1 MTTDSNTLKD
11 LGRTAISNPMDWKA
25 IDRFILLACLVLLA
39 PLSFGVSMWATNI
52 LAPEWLNQTL
62 VTMLSVL
69 YVLHIAVMASFILTA
84 IKLRKYTHDWPL
96 FENAI
101 ISSFLVTVMTTGYL
115 TGTHLSEALLII
127 FLGVIITCTLADVN
141 KIKFCFWIV
150 VPILVAMAALDYSE
164 AIPYAMLMERSPYA
178 EDGRPLE
185 GWMMV
190 RMTVAVILAPL
201 LYLCILAMK
210 RWTERESLY
219 LEMSTIDG
227 LTRLSNR
234 NSLISR
240 VAEC

>member
-150 VPILVAMAALDYSE
+150 VTHDASIASYAYKHVCCVIPEEVACSTKLFCQKLVNFVSVCCSL
-164 AIPYAMLMERSPYA
+164 LCKRRS
-178 EDGRPLE
+178 
-185 GWMMV
+185 GWATNIATNIV
-190 RMTVAVILAPL
+190 
-201 LYLCILAMK
+201 C
-210 RWTERESLY
+210 WCF
-219 LEMSTIDG
+219 TI
-227 LTRLSNR
+227 SN
-234 NSLISR
+234 I
-240 VAEC
+240 